1 MMSLNFKFDLFNE
14 GIRIGN
20 IVIKPEMIENFISS
34 IIKIIFILILM
45 FIFIKVGNGIITRF
59 VKRQRKMKYSLDEKK
74 ALTIGTILKSLLKYS
89 VYFFGIVSI
98 FEVIFGGVGSVFAGV
113 GGVALG
119 FGAQNLIKDVI
130 SGFFILFEEQF
141 SVGDYISIEDKSG
154 IVDKIEL
161 RVTRLIDFNGDIHII
176 PNGLITKVTNHTKGN
191 IRFKVDINI
200 AYEENIDKAISIINS
215 VCEKFKMEN
224 SDIIAEGPKV
234 YGVTSL
240 GNSGVGVTIYGKT
253 TPMNQWSA
261 EVNLRKN
268 ILNKLKEENIEIP
281 YNKLNIIKER

>member
-20 IVIKPEMIENFISS
+20 IVIKPKMIENFISS
-34 IIKIIFILILM
+34 IIKIIFILVLM

-141 SVGDYISIEDKSG
+141 SVGDYISIDDKSG
-154 IVDKIEL
+154 VVDKIEL
-161 RVTRLIDFNGDIHII
+161 RVTRLRDFNGDIHII

-191 IRFKVDINI
+191 IRFKVEINI

-215 VCEKFKMEN
+215 ACDRFKIEN
-224 SDIIAEGPKV
+224 SDIIVEGPKV

-240 GNSGVGVTIYGKT
+240 GSSGVGVTIYGKT

-281 YNKLNIIKER
+281 YNKLNIIK